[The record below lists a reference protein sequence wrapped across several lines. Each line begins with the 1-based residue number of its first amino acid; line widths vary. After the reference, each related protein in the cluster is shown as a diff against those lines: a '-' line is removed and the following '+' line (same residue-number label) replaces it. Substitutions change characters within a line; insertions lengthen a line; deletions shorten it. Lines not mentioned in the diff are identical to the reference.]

1 MSDTAAPAPEVKD
14 VKKVKLSS
22 SDNEDF
28 IIERDVA
35 LKSVLIKN
43 MLEGEARLV
52 RDMRGP
58 VAPTD
63 PAISRQTSM
72 ATRRMP
78 SHCRMSMPLF

>member
-1 MSDTAAPAPEVKD
+1 MSDTAAPAQEVKD

-43 MLEGEARLV
+43 MLEGEAPLV

-58 VAPTD
+58 VAPID
-63 PAISRQTSM
+63 PAIS
-72 ATRRMP
+72 
-78 SHCRMSMPLF
+78 